1 MGTYPKLDSNTFIN
15 YTTTIPY
22 VQYICWQLNCV
33 QVAAQPN
40 KTLNLGYAD
49 IATAR
54 ALKEAHG
61 DSLQGPGL
69 HFPDNQWRVNLIL
82 HPWRKSVMNEAATSE
97 KKS

>member
-1 MGTYPKLDSNTFIN
+1 ML
-15 YTTTIPY
+15 
-22 VQYICWQLNCV
+22 YIYWQLNCV

-61 DSLQGPGL
+61 GSLQGPGL
-69 HFPDNQWRVNLIL
+69 HFPSNQRRVNLIL